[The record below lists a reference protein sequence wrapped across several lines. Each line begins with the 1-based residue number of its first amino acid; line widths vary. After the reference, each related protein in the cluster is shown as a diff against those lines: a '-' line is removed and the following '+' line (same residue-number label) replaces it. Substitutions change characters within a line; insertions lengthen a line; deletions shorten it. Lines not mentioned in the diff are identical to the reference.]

1 MRAIISLPQHPF
13 AERRHSRRRRR
24 RARHEAPAAPALE
37 APPIREVT
45 LVVHRSSSSSDP
57 AAQRVREAGGPID
70 RASYTCMCGYV
81 FLAPVSTTVQCPH
94 CSAAQ
99 AW

>member
-1 MRAIISLPQHPF
+1 MRAIIPLPQHPF
-13 AERRHSRRRRR
+13 TERRHSRRRRR
-24 RARHEAPAAPALE
+24 ARHDAATTPSLE
-37 APPIREVT
+37 VPPIREVT
-45 LVVHRSSSSSDP
+45 LVVHRESPSDL

>member
-13 AERRHSRRRRR
+13 TERRHSRRRRAR
-24 RARHEAPAAPALE
+24 REPAAPAQV

-45 LVVHRSSSSSDP
+45 LIARRPSDP
-57 AAQRVREAGGPID
+57 AAQRVRDAGGPLD
-70 RASYTCMCGYV
+70 RASYTCMCGCV
-81 FLAPVSTTVQCPH
+81 FLAPVSTTVECPH
-94 CSAAQ
+94 CHAPQ

>member
-13 AERRHSRRRRR
+13 TERRHSRRRRR
-24 RARHEAPAAPALE
+24 RARREATAKLALE
-37 APPIREVT
+37 TPPIREVT
-45 LVVHRSSSSSDP
+45 LVVHRESPSDP
-57 AAQRVREAGGPID
+57 AARRVREAGGPID

-81 FLAPVSTTVQCPH
+81 FLAPVSTTVRCPH